1 MYLIIVTGLSGA
13 GKTQALR
20 RIEDAGYFCVDN
32 LPCQMLQGF
41 VQLCSKASPP
51 VENAAVVIDSRES
64 VFRYDIESAVK
75 NLAELG
81 IKYEI
86 IFLECRDEVLER
98 RYNETRRRHPMA
110 NEIREGIR
118 IERELLTPFRYHA
131 SHIIDTS
138 DMKPLELTRE
148 LENILRGS
156 FNSDFLITIESFG
169 YKRGVPFEADFVFDM
184 RFSPNPFYE
193 PELRPLS
200 GKDAPVCDF
209 VMGDPDFMFTI
220 NAVEEMLN
228 RLIPRFVEQ
237 GKRRLMVAFGCTGGR
252 HRSVCAAEQLY
263 KRFCGRYSTKL
274 IHRDTGTEAAD
285 IKERLGQPEE
295 RSK

>member
-1 MYLIIVTGLSGA
+1 MYLLIVTGLSGA

-41 VQLCSKASPP
+41 VQLCAKASPP

-64 VFRYDIESAVK
+64 VFKSDIESAVGS
-75 NLAELG
+75 LHELG
-81 IKYEI
+81 VKYEI
-86 IFLECRDEVLER
+86 LFLECRDEVLER

-110 NEIREGIR
+110 SDISEGIR
-118 IERELLTPFRYHA
+118 IERELLTPFRYRA

-138 DMKPLELTRE
+138 DMKPVELTRE

-156 FNSDFLITIESFG
+156 FNSEFLITFESFG

-184 RFSPNPFYE
+184 RFSQNPFYE

-200 GKDAPVCDF
+200 GKDAAVYEY
-209 VMGDPDFMFTI
+209 VMRDTDIRFMLD
-220 NAVEEMLN
+220 AVEDMLG
-228 RLIPRFVEQ
+228 RLIPRFIEQ
-237 GKRRLMVAFGCTGGR
+237 GKRRLLIAFGCTGGR
-252 HRSVCAAEQLY
+252 HRSVCAAEEMY
-263 KRFCGRYSTKL
+263 KRFSGKYCAKL
-274 IHRDTGTEAAD
+274 VHRDTNTEAAD
-285 IKERLGQPEE
+285 IKERIGQSDE
-295 RSK
+295 RS

>member
-1 MYLIIVTGLSGA
+1 MYLLIVTGLSGA

-41 VQLCSKASPP
+41 VQLCEKAAPP

-64 VFRYDIESAVK
+64 VFRYDVESAVK
-75 NLAELG
+75 SLASLG
-81 IKYEI
+81 ARYEI

-110 NEIREGIR
+110 DNIREGIR
-118 IERELLTPFRYHA
+118 IERELLSPFRYHA

-156 FNSDFLITIESFG
+156 FNCDFLITFESFG

-193 PELRPLS
+193 PELRHLS
-200 GKDAPVCDF
+200 GKDEAVRAY
-209 VMGDPDFMFTI
+209 VSGDPDFLFTI
-220 NAVEEMLN
+220 DSVEAMLN
-228 RLIPRFVEQ
+228 RLIPRFIEQ
-237 GKRRLMVAFGCTGGR
+237 GKRRLLVAFGCTGGR
-252 HRSVCAAEQLY
+252 HRSVCAAEEMY
-263 KRFCGRYSTKL
+263 KHFAGKYCAKL
-274 IHRDTGTEAAD
+274 IHRDTSTEAAD
-285 IKERLGQPEE
+285 IKERIGETGE
-295 RSK
+295 RS

>member
-1 MYLIIVTGLSGA
+1 MNLIIVTGLSGA

-41 VQLCSKASPP
+41 VQLCEKASPP

-64 VFRYDIESAVK
+64 VFRYDVESAVK
-75 NLAELG
+75 GLG
-81 IKYEI
+81 ALGAKYEV

-110 NEIREGIR
+110 DDIREGIR

-138 DMKPLELTRE
+138 DMKPLELTHE

-156 FNSDFLITIESFG
+156 FNCDFLITFESFG

-193 PELRPLS
+193 PSLRPLS
-200 GKDAPVCDF
+200 GKDTAVREY
-209 VMGDPDFMFTI
+209 VMGDPDFLLTLDSI
-220 NAVEEMLN
+220 EEMLD
-228 RLIPRFVEQ
+228 RLIPRFIEQ
-237 GKRRLMVAFGCTGGR
+237 GKRRLLVAFGCTGGR
-252 HRSVCAAEQLY
+252 HRSVCAAEELY
-263 KRFCGRYSTKL
+263 KRFELKYCVKI
-274 IHRDTGTEAAD
+274 IHRDTTTEAVD
-285 IKERLGQPEE
+285 IKERIGQAEE
-295 RSK
+295 RS